1 MRQFS
6 RLSLVEEFERAGLG
20 DVKIHNEP
28 NPEFGIFWDEG
39 WSSPISARVPSRSS
53 QSSIASRRQLEDAVT
68 RPTDQIRSENRVT
81 DSPNTN
87 ASWQAAVATI
97 LEHTEKNEYADDL
110 AQLLAKLVPRY
121 AWPPNYEK
129 YFQLWEN
136 HGFHLTPVYFYQPIP
151 DSRQLTNEMWE
162 QESEL
167 PGVDMNDATQSKFL
181 TETFPQYKTEY
192 SQFPHAP
199 SDSPHEFYFEN
210 PMFSGTDALVLYGM
224 LRHFKPRRVLEVG
237 SGFSS
242 RITAKALLANGSGE
256 LTCIEPYPE
265 DVLRQG
271 FPGLKQLI
279 EKGVQEVEPDVFQ
292 ELEANDVLFIDS
304 SHVVRVGGDVDFLF
318 LEVLPRLKPGVI
330 IHVHDIYLPLPGRRD
345 WVMEERRFWNEQ
357 QLLQAFLIG
366 NCDFEVMFAN
376 AYANRKF
383 PDQMKAAFPSS
394 PWWGGGSFWM
404 RRRLR

>member
-1 MRQFS
+1 M
-6 RLSLVEEFERAGLG
+6 EEFERAGLG
-20 DVKIHNEP
+20 NVQIYNESC
-28 NPEFGIFWDEG
+28 PEFGIFWDEK
-39 WSSPISARVPSRSS
+39 WSSPMSARVPSSP
-53 QSSIASRRQLEDAVT
+53 SRLSVPSRAPLEERGANLAGSV
-68 RPTDQIRSENRVT
+68 RPDDHIN
-81 DSPNTN
+81 DSVE
-87 ASWQAAVATI
+87 AKSSWQAAVATI
-97 LEHTEKNEYADDL
+97 LEHAESKEYVDEV
-110 AQLLAKLVPRY
+110 AQLLAKLLPPY
-121 AWPPNYEK
+121 AWSPYYEK

-151 DSRQLTNEMWE
+151 DSRQLSEELWT

-167 PGVDMNDATQSKFL
+167 PGINMNDAMQLSFL
-181 TETFPQYKTEY
+181 TEMFPQYKSEY

-199 SDSPHEFYFEN
+199 TDSPNEFYFEN
-210 PMFSGTDALVLYGM
+210 PMFSGTDALVLYGI
-224 LRHFKPRRVLEVG
+224 LRHFKPRCVLEVG

-242 RITAKALLANGSGE
+242 RVTAKALLANGSGE

-265 DVLRQG
+265 EVLRNG
-271 FPGLKQLI
+271 FPGLKELI
-279 EKGVQEVEPDVFQ
+279 ETGVQQVGLEVFQ
-292 ELEANDVLFIDS
+292 QLQSNDVVFIDS

-330 IHVHDIYLPLPGRRD
+330 VHVHDIYLPNPGRRD

-366 NCDFEVMFAN
+366 NSDFEVLFAN

-404 RRRLR
+404 RRRLP

>member
-1 MRQFS
+1 M
-6 RLSLVEEFERAGLG
+6 EEFERAGLG
-20 DVKIHNEP
+20 NVQIYNESCR
-28 NPEFGIFWDEG
+28 EFGIFWDED
-39 WSSPISARVPSRSS
+39 WSSPMSARVPSGP
-53 QSSIASRRQLEDAVT
+53 SRLSVPSRARLEEGGTNPAGPV
-68 RPTDQIRSENRVT
+68 RPDDHIN
-81 DSPNTN
+81 DSVDTK

-97 LEHTEKNEYADDL
+97 LEHAESNEYADDV
-110 AQLLAKLVPRY
+110 AQLLAQLVPRY
-121 AWPPNYEK
+121 AWSPYYER

-136 HGFHLTPVYFYQPIP
+136 HGFHLTPLYFYQPIP
-151 DSRQLTNEMWE
+151 DSRQLSEELWT

-167 PGVDMNDATQSKFL
+167 PGINMNDAMQLRFL
-181 TETFPQYKTEY
+181 AEIFPPYKSEY
-192 SQFPHAP
+192 SQFPNAP
-199 SDSPHEFYFEN
+199 TDSPNEFYFEN

-242 RITAKALLANGSGE
+242 RVTAKALLANGSGE

-265 DVLRQG
+265 EVLRKG

-279 EKGVQEVEPDVFQ
+279 ETGVQQVELEVFQ
-292 ELEANDVLFIDS
+292 QLQANDVLFIDS

-318 LEVLPRLKPGVI
+318 LEVLPRLRPGVI
-330 IHVHDIYLPLPGRRD
+330 VHVHDIYLPLPGRRD

-357 QLLQAFLIG
+357 QLLQAFLIC
-366 NCDFEVMFAN
+366 NDDFEVLFAN

-383 PDQMKAAFPSS
+383 PDELKAAFPSS

-404 RRRLR
+404 RRRLP